1 MIAKRK
7 LLPAVIVLTICL
19 LGGCKFNGCR
29 IKLPLDHISKIE
41 GDIVC
46 EFRAGRDATNNKET
60 VKTDAVFDKDKFVE
74 LYNECKQY
82 DPAWYQY
89 NLDRL
94 DLRIVR
100 ETQPLEF
107 DKMAASEVNFMA
119 NTSDGMHTNVSIY
132 RYDSKMYFFILS
144 MGGASKPD
152 EIGYY
157 YKEVP
162 EEMLTYWTPLYEKV
176 LADKAA
182 DYKERYGDFS
192 PERINSFDNE
202 FYAQTMPLATDMI
215 EIQIFSTG
223 GDIVAEFQPCRSSD
237 YWGICWEKD
246 SHNIWVQSGDVGY
259 VCYTQEGKE
268 WVKAEGAVKPD
279 YIHGKYENKE

>member
-7 LLPAVIVLTICL
+7 LFPAVIVLTICL

-29 IKLPLDHISKIE
+29 INIPLDHIDRIE
-41 GDIVC
+41 GGTEV
-46 EFRAGRDATNNKET
+46 EFRAGRDAHNVRET
-60 VKTDAVFDKDKFVE
+60 VKTDAVFDMDKFVE
-74 LYNECKQY
+74 LYNESKRY
-82 DPAWYQY
+82 DPSYYKY
-89 NLDRL
+89 NLDKL

-100 ETQPLEF
+100 EEEPVEF
-107 DKMAASEVNFMA
+107 DEMAASEVNFMVKNKGVNRNA
-119 NTSDGMHTNVSIY
+119 SLY
-132 RYDSKMYFFILS
+132 RRDSKMYIFILS
-144 MGGASKPD
+144 MGGGKRPED
-152 EIGYY
+152 IGYY
-157 YKEVP
+157 YKELP
-162 EEMLTYWTPLYEKV
+162 AEMASYWTPVYEKV

-215 EIQIFSTG
+215 EIQIFSAG
-223 GDIVAEFQPCRSSD
+223 GDIVSEFQPCRSSD